1 MLRAIPMLFTAALMA
16 QAPAPSPS
24 PALPSGIELAV
35 QCQTDA
41 YNAHDAQAYAACFAP
56 DAQFIR
62 HPGITAMSGRDEIYK
77 TFAKFFREHKAAR
90 MRVLYRAQLGPTT
103 VIEHQEVD
111 GIEKVPVPSLVIYSV
126 RGGMIQAAWFVS
138 AE

>member
-1 MLRAIPMLFTAALMA
+1 MLRALPALLLSAAIQA
-16 QAPAPSPS
+16 QAPAPA
-24 PALPSGIELAV
+24 PAPTALELAV
-35 QCQTDA
+35 QRQTEA
-41 YNAHDAQAYAACFAP
+41 YNAHDAKAYAECFAP

-62 HPGITAMSGRDEIYK
+62 HPGITAMSGRNEIYT
-77 TFAKFFREHKAAR
+77 TFAKFFREHKSAK
-90 MRVLYRAQLGPTT
+90 MRILYRAQLGPTT

-111 GIEKVPVPSLVIYSV
+111 GIEKTPVPSLVIYSL